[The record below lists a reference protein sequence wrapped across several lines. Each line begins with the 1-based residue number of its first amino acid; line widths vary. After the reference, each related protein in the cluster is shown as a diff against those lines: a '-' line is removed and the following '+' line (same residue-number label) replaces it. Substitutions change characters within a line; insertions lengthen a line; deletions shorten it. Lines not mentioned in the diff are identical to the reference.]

1 MRLHSLI
8 HAGAVAVGP
17 DATLADVA
25 ALMRREDIGSL
36 TVNDDAG
43 NLVGII
49 TERDL
54 VRCVAEAADPTVVRV
69 ARFMTGDPVVACPDD
84 GVQEVA
90 ARMLTM
96 GLRHLPVVEDGRVL
110 GMVSIRDLLEA
121 SALPAT

>member
-8 HAGAVAVGP
+8 HAGVVAVGP

-69 ARFMTGDPVVACPDD
+69 ARFMTGDPVVACP
-84 GVQEVA
+84 
-90 ARMLTM
+90 M
-96 GLRHLPVVEDGRVL
+96 GLRHLPVVADGRVL

>member
-1 MRLHSLI
+1 MKLHSLI
-8 HAGAVAVGP
+8 RGGVVAVGP
-17 DATLADVA
+17 DATIADA
-25 ALMRREDIGSL
+25 AVLMRREDIGSL
-36 TVNDDAG
+36 IVNDG
-43 NLVGII
+43 TGSLVGII

-54 VRCVAEAADPTVVRV
+54 VRCVAEMADPAVVRV
-69 ARFMTGDPVVACPDD
+69 ARFMTGDPLVAGPDD
-84 GVQEVA
+84 GVEEVA